1 MFSLFS
7 ASLKN
12 PASLPLHLKIK
23 PWKFILYILFLSVVS
38 IIPGIVQMFG
48 SNPTAEQYTNLI
60 MYNLEK
66 SNEDIDYTIKNNIL
80 ASNNN
85 KEEATIIKIDAFNYN
100 DLLDNKPY
108 NPSALP
114 IYIIFNPCDKN
125 ELEISAPSIVVNL
138 RSNEVVV
145 YSTTPNFSD
154 TNSLNA
160 IEMHKSTYEKL
171 NIGTVDF
178 NDVRGFSTY
187 RLEEKLIKAI
197 NDLLGSTLFFSSL
210 ANIPTLIFSSV
221 ISFLIEIGILAGISW
236 VMLRRHEAKFFDLF
250 KLVTFCMTPSVIL
263 GIYMLLPFGNIWY
276 WIIYILSQII
286 TIAYFY
292 IAIKYYLL
300 IYKK

>member
-12 PASLPLHLKIK
+12 PGSLPLYLKIK
-23 PWKFILYILFLSVVS
+23 PWKFILYILFLAVISVV
-38 IIPGIVQMFG
+38 PGIVQMFG

-60 MYNLEK
+60 IYKLEK
-66 SNEDIDYTIKNNIL
+66 SNEDIDYSIKNNVL
-80 ASNNN
+80 VSNNN

-154 TNSLNA
+154 ANSLNA

-171 NIGTVDF
+171 NIGNVDF

-187 RLEEKLIKAI
+187 RLEEKIIKAI
-197 NDLLGSTLFFSSL
+197 NYLLGSTLFFSSL
-210 ANIPTLIFSSV
+210 AYIPTLIFSSV
-221 ISFLIEIGILAGISW
+221 ISFLIEVGILAGITW
-236 VMLRRHEAKFFDLF
+236 IMLRRHEAKFFDLF

-286 TIAYFY
+286 TIVYFY